1 VASAFV
7 LLGLILIVGL
17 MRGQSALIMIASL
30 LLVSLGAF
38 SWWSRTAGT
47 SLRYERACVP
57 ARIFPGERTHYVV
70 QLSNDKML
78 PLPWV
83 RVEEHLPDVMV
94 AEPPRETSNGD
105 RPSDR
110 PWQRAR
116 MVALGWHERLELR
129 HAFTCTRR
137 GEYRIGPTN
146 IETGDPLGLFPV
158 HIQVPE
164 TLSLLVYPRTAAVSG
179 LLSVSA
185 APFGT
190 MGAKPPALEDPARF
204 AGLRDYQPGD
214 PRRWVDWK
222 ASARRLK
229 LQTRVFTPTT
239 VSTRIVALNVQTMP
253 FTWQGYD
260 AARLEAAIGVAAS
273 LIRDSILAD
282 EPVGL
287 AANSSG
293 VGMEDFQVFLRPNR
307 RPSQLE
313 DALAALARLSP
324 LPTMAFGS
332 MLRRIAANFPYGA
345 SLLAVTPYIDEA
357 IADDLSRAAHSG
369 HAVSLVLVETEIP
382 PYLDPKIHAVSLP
395 EVEFEE
401 PTLGETQASHAGTS

>member
-1 VASAFV
+1 MASIFI
-7 LLGLILIVGL
+7 LLGLLLIVGL

-30 LLVSLGAF
+30 LLVSVGAF
-38 SWWSRTAGT
+38 SWWSRTAGR
-47 SLRYERACVP
+47 SLRYARACIPSRV
-57 ARIFPGERTHYVV
+57 FPGERTHYVV
-70 QLSNDKML
+70 QLSNDTML

-83 RVEEHLPDVMV
+83 RVEEHLPDALV
-94 AEPPRETSNGD
+94 PDRTGGLPDGD
-105 RPSDR
+105 GGSDR
-110 PWQRAR
+110 PWQRSR
-116 MVALGWHERLELR
+116 MVALGWHERLELKQ
-129 HAFTCTRR
+129 AFTCSQR

-158 HIQVPE
+158 YIQVPE
-164 TLSLLVYPRTAAVSG
+164 TPSLLVYPRLAVVSG
-179 LLSVSA
+179 LLSESA

-190 MGAKPPALEDPARF
+190 IRAQPPALEDPARF
-204 AGLRDYQPGD
+204 AGLRDYRPGD

-260 AARLEAAIGVAAS
+260 AERLEAAIGVAAA
-273 LIRDSILAD
+273 LVRDSILAD
-282 EPVGL
+282 QPVGL

-293 VGMEDFQVFLRPNR
+293 IGMEDFQVFLRPNR

-345 SLLAVTPYIDEA
+345 SLIAVTPYMDED
-357 IADDLSRAAHSG
+357 IGEDLSRMAHSG
-369 HAVSLVLVETEIP
+369 HVVTLVLVKTEIP
-382 PYLDPKIHAVSLP
+382 PYLDSKIRPLSLQ
-395 EVEFEE
+395 EVAFED
-401 PTLGETQASHAGTS
+401 PTIHNTQPFPVAAR